1 VPIVGAP
8 PPDRIASR
16 AASEVHSVQDLPFR
30 ILIDG
35 ACPLC
40 KREGDLLLKLDKGRG
55 NLVLEDIASPTFDAS
70 KYGTTFDAVMG
81 SIHGVLPG
89 GKLVSGMEVF
99 RRAYAAV
106 GFGWVLAWSAW
117 PGLRVIADAG
127 YKVFAKYRL
136 RLTGRGAACE
146 GGTCKI

>member
-1 VPIVGAP
+1 
-8 PPDRIASR
+8 
-16 AASEVHSVQDLPFR
+16 VQTLPFR

-40 KREGDLLLKLDKGRG
+40 KREGDLLMRLDKGKG
-55 NLVLEDIASPTFDAS
+55 NLVLEDISEPGFDAS

-89 GKLVSGMEVF
+89 GTLVQGMEVF

-106 GFGWVLAWSAW
+106 GWGFVLAWSAW
-117 PGLRVIADAG
+117 PVLRPIADAG

-136 RLTGRGAACE
+136 RLTGRRDACVD
-146 GGTCKI
+146 GRCKIT